1 LTRSNAEHMDQS
13 FGKEYKL
20 CSKKLIDAL
29 FKEGKSVKAFPFT
42 LFFMAQENSANVPFQ
57 LVISAP
63 KRINRH
69 AHDRNRIKRV
79 VREAIRKN
87 KFILE
92 DFLTKTNQQLALFL
106 VYTSKEELTT
116 DQLDKKSKKLFTQ
129 LIEKLEHDQ

>member
-1 LTRSNAEHMDQS
+1 MTRNNAEHMDQS

-20 CSKKLIDAL
+20 CSKKLIDSL
-29 FKEGKSVKAFPFT
+29 FAEGQSVKAFPFT
-42 LFFMAQENSANVPFQ
+42 LFFLIHENSVNVPFQ

-69 AHDRNRIKRV
+69 AHDRNRIKRI

-92 DFLTKTNQQLALFL
+92 DFLTETNQQLALFL

-129 LIEKLEHDQ
+129 LIEKLQNDH

>member
-1 LTRSNAEHMDQS
+1 MDQT

-20 CSKKLIDAL
+20 CSKKLIESL

-42 LFFMAQENSANVPFQ
+42 LVYLRHENSADVPFQ
-57 LVISAP
+57 IVISAP
-63 KRINRH
+63 KKINRH

-92 DFLTKTNQQLALFL
+92 DFLTETKQQLAIFL
-106 VYTSKEELTT
+106 VYTAKEELST
-116 DQLDKKSKKLFTQ
+116 DQLDKKIKKLFTQ
-129 LIEKLEHDQ
+129 LIEKLHHDH

>member
-1 LTRSNAEHMDQS
+1 MNQS

-20 CSKKLIDAL
+20 CSKKLIEKI

-42 LFFMAQENSANVPFQ
+42 LLFLLQENAVNVPFQ

-63 KRINRH
+63 KKINRH

-92 DFLTKTNQQLALFL
+92 DFLTETKQQLAIFL
-106 VYTSKEELTT
+106 VYTAKEELST
-116 DQLDKKSKKLFTQ
+116 DQLDKKIKKLFTQ
-129 LIEKLEHDQ
+129 LIEKLHHDH